1 MDAVSGR
8 ERCTVVRWED
18 GRLFGWLLGWLG
30 CSNGPVGHGGYR
42 GTVTERVGA
51 GDRLFDGGVH
61 RAAALAERELP
72 AYTARGGRAPS
83 AILPQHSLFWK
94 RSPVMKE
101 SSCEGQQ

>member
-51 GDRLFDGGVH
+51 GDRVFDGGVH

-72 AYTARGGRAPS
+72 RT
-83 AILPQHSLFWK
+83 QHVGDERLV
-94 RSPVMKE
+94 RSSRSIVYVGKDRP
-101 SSCEGQQ
+101 